1 MIKRTIE
8 NLLSDYKRK
17 FPAIA
22 IMGPRQSGKT
32 TVSKLAFPDH
42 TYVSLEE
49 PNMREIALQE
59 PKKFLEN
66 ITKNQHG
73 VILDEVQNT
82 PELLSYIQGMIDAH
96 ERPGFFIITGSH
108 NLLLNEAIT
117 QTLAGRVAILTLLP
131 LSLEELPIKKN
142 SVILEDFLFTGGYP
156 RLYSGHLKPTEWFP
170 GYIQT
175 YLERDVRQ
183 IQHILDLSL
192 FQRFL
197 KLCAGRAGQILN
209 IVSLANDCGI
219 SFATARGWLSLLE
232 MSYIIFLLQ
241 PYYKNFSKRL
251 IKSPKLYFYDTGLL
265 CNLLDMKS
273 SEELNFHYMR
283 GNIMESMVVAEIQK
297 IFFNRGIRPPLY
309 FWRDNHGTEIDCII
323 DYGSQIIPIE
333 IKAGISPNNNFFDNL
348 KKWDVITDATSV
360 YAKATPDE
368 FFKKT
373 RKYVVYGGDQE
384 WDLTHGGVISWK
396 DVPSVIKEI
405 L

>member
-8 NLLSDYKRK
+8 DLLNDYKKK

-49 PNMREIALQE
+49 PNMRELALSQ

-66 ITKNQHG
+66 ITKNEHG

-82 PELLSYIQGMIDAH
+82 PELLSYIQTIIDGY

-108 NLLLNEAIT
+108 NLLLNEAVT

-131 LSLEELPIKKN
+131 LSLEELPIKEN
-142 SVILEDFLFTGGYP
+142 NVSLEDFLFTGGYP
-156 RLYSGHLKPTEWFP
+156 RLYSGNLKPTEWFP

-183 IQHILDLSL
+183 IQNILDLSL

-241 PYYKNFSKRL
+241 PYYKNFSKRV

-265 CNLLDMKS
+265 CNLLDMKDAN
-273 SEELNFHYMR
+273 ELNFHYMR
-283 GNIMESMVVAEIQK
+283 GSIMESMVIAEIQK
-297 IFFNRGIRPPLY
+297 MFFNRGIRSPLY

-323 DYGSQIIPIE
+323 DYGSQIIPLE
-333 IKAGISPNNNFFDNL
+333 IKAGMSPNNNFFDSL
-348 KKWDVITDATSV
+348 KKWDEIADAQS
-360 YAKATPDE
+360 KN
-368 FFKKT
+368 
-373 RKYVVYGGDQE
+373 KYVIYGGDQE
-384 WDLTHGGVISWK
+384 WDLTHGIVISWK
-396 DVPSVIKEI
+396 DMPKVIKEI

>member
-1 MIKRTIE
+1 MIKRIIE
-8 NLLSDYKRK
+8 ILLNNYKTK

-32 TVSKLAFPDH
+32 TVAKLAFPEH
-42 TYVSLEE
+42 TYISLEE
-49 PNMREIALQE
+49 TKMRELALQE
-59 PKKFLEN
+59 PKKFLES
-66 ITKNQHG
+66 ITKNQQHG
-73 VILDEVQNT
+73 IILDEVQNT
-82 PELLSYIQGMIDAH
+82 PELLSYIQGMIDIY
-96 ERPGFFIITGSH
+96 EKPGFFIITGSH

-131 LSLEELPIKKN
+131 LSLEELPIKENKV
-142 SVILEDFLFTGGYP
+142 SLEDFLFTGGYP
-156 RLYSGHLKPTEWFP
+156 RLHSGNLKPTEWFP

-175 YLERDVRQ
+175 YVERDVRQ
-183 IQHILDLSL
+183 IQNILDLSL

-241 PYYKNFSKRL
+241 PYYKNFSKRV

-273 SEELNFHYMR
+273 SNELNFHYMR
-283 GNIMESMVVAEIQK
+283 GSIMESMVIAEIQK
-297 IFFNRGIRPPLY
+297 MFFNRGIRPPLY
-309 FWRDNHGTEIDCII
+309 FWRDNHGTEIDCIV
-323 DYGSQIIPIE
+323 DYGSQIIPLE
-333 IKAGISPNNNFFDNL
+333 IKAGISPNNNFFDSL
-348 KKWDVITDATSV
+348 KKWDEITENQSTS
-360 YAKATPDE
+360 
-368 FFKKT
+368 KT
-373 RKYVVYGGDQE
+373 RKYVIYGGDQE
-384 WDLTHGGVISWK
+384 WDLTHGIVVPWK
-396 DVPSVIKEI
+396 KMPEVIKEI